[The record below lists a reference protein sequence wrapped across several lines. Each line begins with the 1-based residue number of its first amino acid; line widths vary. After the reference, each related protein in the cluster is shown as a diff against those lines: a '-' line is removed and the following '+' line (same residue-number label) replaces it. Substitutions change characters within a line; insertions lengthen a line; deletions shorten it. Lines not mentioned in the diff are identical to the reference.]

1 MKKTLFSL
9 VLTLTCFIAT
19 AQLAAPTLYS
29 PADNLTGAWTR
40 QDFQWT
46 KVTNA
51 TGYTFQI
58 DTTAS
63 FDSPLLYEATQSSTS
78 STYQSRIHNN
88 MRYGTTYYWRVRAY
102 NATDTSAWSTI
113 RQLLTTDRVVL
124 DSPSNDTSSTSGW
137 YSRQEF
143 SWRNSKGSTS
153 YILQLDTTP
162 DFNSPILR
170 SFTKTNSQSNTDTY
184 VSYVV
189 NDMRYGTMHYWRVC
203 AINTV
208 DTSGWSDTWQFH
220 TTDRVV
226 LNSPSNNTTGTD
238 SKYTRQEFQWRNSK
252 GSSSYILQL
261 DTTPD
266 FNSPILRSFTKTN
279 SQSNTD
285 TYVSY
290 VVNDMRYGTIYYW
303 RVCAINTV
311 DTSGWSDTWQFHT
324 TDRVILN
331 SPSNNT
337 TGTDSKYTRQQ
348 FQWYNSRGS
357 SGYILQLDTTQEFNS
372 LILRSFTSTNSQSNT
387 DTYFSYIVNDMR
399 YGTTYYWRVCAI
411 NAVDTSGWSETWQ
424 FHTTDRVVLRG
435 PANNSTGQSVSST
448 QLSWNNS
455 LGSTSYLVQWD
466 TSSTFSSSLLDSY
479 TVTASY
485 TSTADYFY
493 KNISGLRYGTTYYWR
508 VCSANNAPD
517 TSGWSDTWQF
527 TTSYQL
533 TTGPVLTAPTNDTV
547 GIPYN
552 SNLAFSWQP
561 IENVQGYYYQI
572 STSNDFSTIIAQGN
586 TSLTFTSVSNFSPT
600 TTYYWRVRG
609 YNNSG
614 NSVWSQVW
622 HFTTNDVVLTPPVL
636 VSPANDA
643 TVQTSDVTLMWQNVF
658 GANSYELQFSMDANF
673 VTAVTNFTTT
683 STQYSLTGIP
693 DNTTL
698 YWRVRATNGNTY
710 SDWSAPWHFTTNE
723 CQTSSYAFSHSICNG
738 ESYEF
743 FGQTLTTSG
752 DYSQVLTNA
761 DGCDSIVT
769 LHLTVFPTES
779 TEFSETAFDSYTWNG
794 QTYTESGDY
803 TQTLTNIHGC
813 DSIVTLHLTLTVGI
827 DNWTENSV
835 IIYPNPTQGKL
846 KIENGDL
853 KIWSVGIVDVYGKL
867 LRMIAINDNMV
878 ELDLSSYTAGVY
890 FLKIDTPNGE
900 VVRKVVK
907 R

>member
-1 MKKTLFSL
+1 
-9 VLTLTCFIAT
+9 
-19 AQLAAPTLYS
+19 
-29 PADNLTGAWTR
+29 
-40 QDFQWT
+40 
-46 KVTNA
+46 
-51 TGYTFQI
+51 
-58 DTTAS
+58 
-63 FDSPLLYEATQSSTS
+63 
-78 STYQSRIHNN
+78 
-88 MRYGTTYYWRVRAY
+88 
-102 NATDTSAWSTI
+102 
-113 RQLLTTDRVVL
+113 
-124 DSPSNDTSSTSGW
+124 
-137 YSRQEF
+137 
-143 SWRNSKGSTS
+143 
-153 YILQLDTTP
+153 
-162 DFNSPILR
+162 
-170 SFTKTNSQSNTDTY
+170 
-184 VSYVV
+184 
-189 NDMRYGTMHYWRVC
+189 

-220 TTDRVV
+220 TTDRVI
-226 LNSPSNNTTGTD
+226 LNSPSNDTSSTG
-238 SKYTRQEFQWRNSK
+238 SWYTRQVFQWRNSQ

-266 FNSPILRSFTKTN
+266 FNSSVLRSFTKTN
-279 SQSNTD
+279 SHTD

-290 VVNDMRYGTIYYW
+290 VVNDMRYGTTYYW

-331 SPSNNT
+331 SPSNDT
-337 TGTDSKYTRQQ
+337 SSTGSWYTRQV
-348 FQWYNSRGS
+348 FQWRNSQGS
-357 SGYILQLDTTQEFNS
+357 SSYILQLDTTPDFNS
-372 LILRSFTSTNSQSNT
+372 PILRSFTSTNSQSNT

-399 YGTTYYWRVCAI
+399 YGTTYYWRVCSI
-411 NAVDTSGWSETWQ
+411 NAVDTSGWSDTWQ
-424 FHTTDRVVLRG
+424 FHTTDHVVLRS
-435 PANNSTGQSVSST
+435 PANTSIGMSVSST
-448 QLSWNNS
+448 QLSWYNS
-455 LGSTSYLVQWD
+455 TGSTSYLVQWD

-479 TVTASY
+479 TMTASG
-485 TSTADYFY
+485 TSFADYFY

-508 VCSANNAPD
+508 VRSANNAPD
-517 TSGWSDTWQF
+517 TSGWSDTWHF

-533 TTGPVLTAPTNDTV
+533 TTGPVLTAPANDTI

-552 SNLAFSWQP
+552 SSVAFSWQP

-643 TVQTSDVTLMWQNVF
+643 TVQTSNITLTWQSVF

-673 VTAVTNFTTT
+673 ATAVTNFTTT
-683 STQYSLTGIP
+683 GTQYSLTGIP

-698 YWRVRATNGNTY
+698 YWRVRATNGNTF

-813 DSIVTLHLTLTVGI
+813 DSTVTLHLTLTVGI
-827 DNWTENSV
+827 DDWAES
-835 IIYPNPTQGKL
+835 ISISPNPTYGKLRIKNGELKLQNIRILDVFGKQVTTIPIDERQAEIDFSSCAAGVYLL
-846 KIENGDL
+846 KIETENG
-853 KIWSVGIVDVYGKL
+853 V
-867 LRMIAINDNMV
+867 A
-878 ELDLSSYTAGVY
+878 
-890 FLKIDTPNGE
+890 
-900 VVRKVVK
+900 VRKVVK
-907 R
+907 K

>member
-124 DSPSNDTSSTSGW
+124 DSPSNDTSSTGSW
-137 YSRQEF
+137 YTRQEF

-226 LNSPSNNTTGTD
+226 LDSPSNDTSSTG
-238 SKYTRQEFQWRNSK
+238 SWYTRQEFSWRNSK
-252 GSSSYILQL
+252 GSTSYILQL

-311 DTSGWSDTWQFHT
+311 DTSGWSDT
-324 TDRVILN
+324 
-331 SPSNNT
+331 
-337 TGTDSKYTRQQ
+337 
-348 FQWYNSRGS
+348 
-357 SGYILQLDTTQEFNS
+357 
-372 LILRSFTSTNSQSNT
+372 
-387 DTYFSYIVNDMR
+387 
-399 YGTTYYWRVCAI
+399 
-411 NAVDTSGWSETWQ
+411 
-424 FHTTDRVVLRG
+424 
-435 PANNSTGQSVSST
+435 
-448 QLSWNNS
+448 
-455 LGSTSYLVQWD
+455 
-466 TSSTFSSSLLDSY
+466 
-479 TVTASY
+479 
-485 TSTADYFY
+485 
-493 KNISGLRYGTTYYWR
+493 
-508 VCSANNAPD
+508 
-517 TSGWSDTWQF
+517 
-527 TTSYQL
+527 
-533 TTGPVLTAPTNDTV
+533 
-547 GIPYN
+547 
-552 SNLAFSWQP
+552 
-561 IENVQGYYYQI
+561 
-572 STSNDFSTIIAQGN
+572 
-586 TSLTFTSVSNFSPT
+586 
-600 TTYYWRVRG
+600 
-609 YNNSG
+609 
-614 NSVWSQVW
+614 
-622 HFTTNDVVLTPPVL
+622 
-636 VSPANDA
+636 
-643 TVQTSDVTLMWQNVF
+643 
-658 GANSYELQFSMDANF
+658 
-673 VTAVTNFTTT
+673 
-683 STQYSLTGIP
+683 
-693 DNTTL
+693 
-698 YWRVRATNGNTY
+698 
-710 SDWSAPWHFTTNE
+710 
-723 CQTSSYAFSHSICNG
+723 
-738 ESYEF
+738 
-743 FGQTLTTSG
+743 
-752 DYSQVLTNA
+752 
-761 DGCDSIVT
+761 
-769 LHLTVFPTES
+769 
-779 TEFSETAFDSYTWNG
+779 
-794 QTYTESGDY
+794 
-803 TQTLTNIHGC
+803 
-813 DSIVTLHLTLTVGI
+813 
-827 DNWTENSV
+827 
-835 IIYPNPTQGKL
+835 
-846 KIENGDL
+846 
-853 KIWSVGIVDVYGKL
+853 
-867 LRMIAINDNMV
+867 
-878 ELDLSSYTAGVY
+878 
-890 FLKIDTPNGE
+890 
-900 VVRKVVK
+900 
-907 R
+907 

>member
-1 MKKTLFSL
+1 MPYHLG
-9 VLTLTCFIAT
+9 
-19 AQLAAPTLYS
+19 Q
-29 PADNLTGAWTR
+29 
-40 QDFQWT
+40 
-46 KVTNA
+46 
-51 TGYTFQI
+51 YT
-58 DTTAS
+58 
-63 FDSPLLYEATQSSTS
+63 
-78 STYQSRIHNN
+78 
-88 MRYGTTYYWRVRAY
+88 
-102 NATDTSAWSTI
+102 
-113 RQLLTTDRVVL
+113 
-124 DSPSNDTSSTSGW
+124 
-137 YSRQEF
+137 
-143 SWRNSKGSTS
+143 
-153 YILQLDTTP
+153 
-162 DFNSPILR
+162 
-170 SFTKTNSQSNTDTY
+170 
-184 VSYVV
+184 
-189 NDMRYGTMHYWRVC
+189 
-203 AINTV
+203 
-208 DTSGWSDTWQFH
+208 
-220 TTDRVV
+220 
-226 LNSPSNNTTGTD
+226 
-238 SKYTRQEFQWRNSK
+238 
-252 GSSSYILQL
+252 
-261 DTTPD
+261 D

-303 RVCAINTV
+303 RVCAINAV

-324 TDRVILN
+324 TDCVVLN

-357 SGYILQLDTTQEFNS
+357 SGYILQLDTTPDFNS

-411 NAVDTSGWSETWQ
+411 NAVDTSGWSDTWQ
-424 FHTTDRVVLRG
+424 FHTTDRVVLRA

-508 VCSANNAPD
+508 VRAANNAPD
-517 TSGWSDTWQF
+517 TSGWSNSWHF

-533 TTGPVLTAPTNDTV
+533 TTAPVLTAPANDTI

-552 SNLAFSWQP
+552 SSVAFSWQP

-572 STSNDFSTIIAQGN
+572 STSNDFSTIAAQGN

-643 TVQTSDVTLMWQNVF
+643 TVQASNITLTWQSVF
-658 GANSYELQFSMDANF
+658 GANNYELQFSMDANF
-673 VTAVTNFTTT
+673 TTAVTNFTTT
-683 STQYSLTGIP
+683 NTQYALTGIP

-698 YWRVRATNGNTY
+698 YWRVRATNGNTF
-710 SDWSAPWHFTTNE
+710 SDWSAPWHFTTNG
-723 CQTSSYAFSHSICNG
+723 CQTSSYAFSHSMCSG
-738 ESYEF
+738 ESFSF

-752 DYSQVLTNA
+752 DYSQVLTNTA
-761 DGCDSIVT
+761 GCDSIVT
-769 LHLTVFPTES
+769 LHLTVFPADYAEYAETACES
-779 TEFSETAFDSYTWNG
+779 YTWYGQTLTTSGDYSQTFTNIHGCDSIVTLHLTVYSADYAEYAETAFDSYTWNG

-803 TQTLTNIHGC
+803 MQTLTNIHGC
-813 DSIVTLHLTLTVGI
+813 DSTVTLHLTLTVGI
-827 DNWTENSV
+827 DNWTENGV

-846 KIENGDL
+846 KMENGEWR
-853 KIWSVGIVDVYGKL
+853 IWSVEIVDVYGKL
-867 LRMIAINDNMV
+867 LQVITVNDSTT

-890 FLKIDTPNGE
+890 FLRMDTESGT